1 MVLFFGI
8 VTLVGTLPIRS
19 KAFKSNPKL
28 RIFGSTFAGALFINV
43 AILHILPE
51 EANALQDYLRD
62 GQKT

>member
-1 MVLFFGI
+1 MVLFFAI
-8 VTLVGTLPIRS
+8 VSFVGTLPIRS

-28 RIFGSTFAGALFINV
+28 RIFGATFAGALFINV

-51 EANALQDYLRD
+51 ESDALEEYLRD